1 MRHLLFAVLCIAR
14 IAFAQSEPVPMDRV
28 EEGVYTLY
36 HYEMLPEERRRRAMW
51 FQTTILEL
59 KDGRFRY
66 WMRSDAKQMPGE
78 EVRYPLTG
86 TYTAKGGTVTME
98 IKIASRPAIEGEQPR
113 DFYMTEKWTFMRY
126 GDQVLL
132 WPSKLPARLTSGRIP
147 HNVLLRSRLK
157 PEEIWKQAE

>member
-14 IAFAQSEPVPMDRV
+14 IAFAQPKPVPIDGV
-28 EEGVYTLY
+28 KEGVYSLY
-36 HYEMLPEERRRRAMW
+36 HHEMMPDEQRRRAIW

-66 WMRSDAKQMPGE
+66 WMRSDAKMMPEE
-78 EVRYPLTG
+78 EVRYPQTG

-98 IKIASRPAIEGEQPR
+98 IKIASRLAIEGEQPR
-113 DFYMTEKWTFMRY
+113 DLYKTYEWTFMRY

-132 WPSKLPARLTSGRIP
+132 WPSNLPVRLTSGRIP
-147 HNVLLRSRLK
+147 HNVLLRTNRN
-157 PEEIWKQAE
+157 PEEIWK